1 MVRLDNAWGSAVRL
15 LGESLGRV
23 GCMRP
28 VQLGML
34 IGLLVVC
41 TGPHALEG
49 GYGPVELSAGS
60 PWAAVGSLSVNGQLF
75 SATLIGPHHLITAAH
90 VVAGALPANV
100 VFRSAVGTGFS
111 SVAASIQVSP
121 LFNGQNVDNL
131 PGDPSV
137 HADLA
142 VVRLAHP
149 APPSL
154 LPALPFDGALLGR
167 ILKLVSHG
175 GSTTLATMGENRV
188 DVVFSDRRGQAATY
202 LFDFDGPDPS
212 SNLLGP
218 ADATTA
224 TLGPGREASLIKGDS
239 GSAAFTE
246 VDGQWWLAGVNT
258 FQVHIGRG
266 RGAGGVV
273 LAPFRS
279 WIAQTMRE
287 PPPVAAPSP
296 EGEKRPSPRT
306 QKAEGR

>member
-1 MVRLDNAWGSAVRL
+1 
-15 LGESLGRV
+15 
-23 GCMRP
+23 
-28 VQLGML
+28 
-34 IGLLVVC
+34 
-41 TGPHALEG
+41 
-49 GYGPVELSAGS
+49 
-60 PWAAVGSLSVNGQLF
+60 VGSLSVNGQLF

-100 VFRSAVGTGFS
+100 LFRSPVGTGFS
-111 SVAASIQVSP
+111 SVAISIQVSP
-121 LFNGQNVDNL
+121 LFNGQNLDNL

-142 VVRLAHP
+142 VVRLANP

-154 LPALPFDGALLGR
+154 LPARPFDGALLGR
-167 ILKLVSHG
+167 VLKLVSHG
-175 GSTTLATMGENRV
+175 GSTTLATLGENQV
-188 DVVFSDRRGQAATY
+188 DVVFADRQGHAATY
-202 LFDFDGPDPS
+202 LFDFDGPDPL

-218 ADATTA
+218 SNATTT

-273 LAPFRS
+273 LAPFRG
-279 WIAQTMRE
+279 WIAQAMQK

-296 EGEKRPSPRT
+296 AEENRPSPRT